1 MLLLLFLYIFE
12 SNKGLLKYL
21 KGDVRVMKQIKNN
34 FADYYYLEEDGR
46 VYNINTKKYLKYD
59 KYHRYKLITQERK
72 NKGNIIKKIILIDI

>member
-1 MLLLLFLYIFE
+1 MLLLLFSYILE
-12 SNKGLLKYL
+12 SNKKFLKYL

-59 KYHRYKLITQERK
+59 IYHRYKLMTQERK
-72 NKGNIIKKIILIDI
+72 STGNIIKKIILIDI